1 MFSYKKRK
9 IILLNLLYF
18 PILFNFFM
26 KNIRIM
32 YLIMNMIKMIKLKFK
47 HDMQFLFIDI

>member
-32 YLIMNMIKMIKLKFK
+32 YLIMK
-47 HDMQFLFIDI
+47 HDKNDKIKI